1 MDYTSDIMVSV
12 VVTVYMHRNIYRQVL
27 KWRQSSCHV
36 IIFIKAK
43 ILNKR
48 FVQLI
53 RLTQQKQNFLLHI
66 VRNLSVMNLEEVI
79 FFLTWVMYSDHLLSW
94 EMSRY
99 HSYEHLFKS
108 CANINYIISFL
119 IAASIYQAN
128 KVITFSKGP
137 IRYQIEKVYNTILSL
152 SK

>member
-1 MDYTSDIMVSV
+1 MTSIFLPR
-12 VVTVYMHRNIYRQVL
+12 YILY
-27 KWRQSSCHV
+27 QSQNTEH
-36 IIFIKAK
+36 
-43 ILNKR
+43 KR

-66 VRNLSVMNLEEVI
+66 VSNFSVMNLEEVI
-79 FFLTWVMYSDHLLSW
+79 FFLTWVMYSDHLLCC

-99 HSYEHLFKS
+99 HGYEHLFKS
-108 CANINYIISFL
+108 CANINYIISYL

-128 KVITFSKGP
+128 KVITFSKGL
-137 IRYQIEKVYNTILSL
+137 IRYQIDKVYNLILSL